1 MSSEL
6 ERYISDNS
14 LRLFGLADRKIIDY
28 VLASASSSKTP
39 ESLFTALNA
48 SGLPDTP
55 DAHEFINEVFRQA
68 PRKHKHKRSA
78 ADSARRQAEKE
89 AQAFSSQKF
98 GFLLDDDAASN
109 DVMPLKKDKRRK
121 EEKEKSSRDKRDRHT
136 RKREHDEKEWESD
149 EEEKARKRRRAD
161 EDSYRAG
168 DYDEEMEDVEDEEA
182 RKERERLEDLKD
194 RDAFA
199 ERVRDRDK
207 EKTKKIV
214 EDRSSK
220 DKGAAAEAA
229 QRRALAD
236 DTEAR
241 ILAMPSLRQHSR
253 QEYLTKRE
261 IQQIELLRKEIADDE
276 VLFSGMKI
284 SKRERRE
291 LEHKKELLKLVE
303 ERLKIN
309 DKYEGYQLPED
320 YLTEQGKIDKKKKEN
335 ALYQRYEEAK
345 PKDDQFVTDVDQWE
359 ASQTRHSTF
368 KSGALDKEEVRD
380 DYEYVFDESQT
391 IKFVMDTA
399 MPGKR
404 MTAAEKLLQDQLDAA
419 EKRAKTIEETRKS
432 LPIYTYKE
440 QLIEAVKEHQV
451 LIVVAETGS
460 GKTTQL
466 PQYLHEAGFTANGQ
480 KVGCTQP
487 RRVAAMSVA
496 ARVADEMGTKVGY
509 EVGYS
514 IRFEDCTSDKTVLKY
529 MTDGMLLR
537 EFLTEPDLA
546 GYSAL
551 IIDEAHERT
560 LSTDILFALV
570 KDIARFRPELR
581 LLISSATLDAEKF
594 SEYFDNAP
602 TFYVPGRQF
611 AVDIHY
617 TPQPEANYL
626 HAAITTVFQIHT
638 TQPKG
643 DILVF
648 LTGQEEIEAC
658 HENLQETSRA
668 LGNKIAE
675 LIICPIYA
683 NLPSEM
689 QAKIFEP
696 TPEGARKVVL
706 ATNIAETSIT
716 IDGVVFV
723 IDPGFVKQ
731 NSYNPRTGMSSL
743 VVVPCS
749 RASANQRA
757 GRAGR
762 VGPGKAFRLYTKWAF
777 ANELES
783 NTVPEIQ
790 RTNLGMTV
798 LMLKSLGINDL
809 IGFEFLDPP
818 PGETLMRALE
828 LLYAL
833 GALNDRGELTKLGRR
848 MAEFPVD
855 PMLSKAIISSEKY
868 VCTDEVL
875 TIISM
880 LSESGSLFYRPKD
893 KKLHADQA
901 RQNFVRPGGD
911 HFTLLNIWEQWA
923 ETNYSQQFCYEQFLQ
938 FKSISRARDIR
949 DQLAGLCERV
959 EVVVESNPNSN
970 DITPIQKALTSGYFY
985 NTAQLQKSGDSYR
998 TLKTNHTVYI
1008 HPSSSLFQ
1016 FQPPV
1021 KTVLYYEL
1029 VMTSKSYMRQIMEI
1043 KPAWLLEVAP
1053 HYFKPADL
1061 EQLATG
1067 DKKMPNS
1074 KAVGSSSAPAPY
1086 ATTFAFDD
1094 EELDGQPAAGPSR
1107 KVTFDEDDSESDFA
1121 PEKEPSEAADPDE
1134 DEPSEDAS
1142 GADESLDADDDSVNA
1157 DVPARASKP
1166 RPAVAVKRATKPKAP
1181 PKAKKAAESMVM
1193 QRTTGIS
1200 LGSGTI
1206 ARTSKRQIYILPT
1219 PSVHHRHKA
1228 VPLYL
1233 KTARVERLTSK
1244 PVLFGP
1250 SQTTPTNNFT
1260 HSAAITGRINRA
1272 WGMNVGAG
1280 PIWDLAEDR
1289 GWFKEGG
1296 DVEDEASRRPFVHQN
1311 IQVKPG
1317 LQILSLDE
1325 ATPYLPT
1332 DTITTDEGNLK
1343 PPPPVSCS
1351 FGPFGQQHLVD
1362 IPMFESRK
1370 NSEFIPESS
1379 SHIFNPGAPAWGL
1392 DWCPINSSD
1401 RQGRSFTQYIAV
1413 APLSTAS
1420 HSPDIG
1426 VKVKRPAPA
1435 CIQIWTLS
1443 PSQPGTLSKNDR
1455 GVMRCALVLCI
1466 DSGPA
1471 QDLKW
1476 CPLPS
1481 HDSIND
1487 KTTRPR
1493 KLGLIAGTFE
1503 DGSFSIFVVPEP
1515 LDVTPAGHDLTKPVF
1530 VRISEPLIR
1539 IDLEETACWSFD
1551 WANSELVAIGTT
1563 HGIIAVYHLGQVLKD
1578 CSGPDP
1584 ALPTDILPTHYL
1596 TVHQSAIRAIAWVR
1610 APPSWP
1616 SGAPRLDGDPTVI
1629 CSGGYD
1635 GLECL
1640 TDIREGHCS
1649 VMNRTRDVINAMTYS
1664 PFGGGP
1670 ITIDH
1675 ENIVKVYSVSPS
1687 MLGRGHILMEP
1698 QGPIWSLNASD
1709 YHPQLAVGSA
1719 DGACST
1725 TNALRS
1731 TRRGGSVPFFVH
1743 KLYQLDYSRN
1753 TKEFRMLERFLPQE
1767 AQDRPTQTKAV
1778 RAEKAKGRDFTHMA
1792 PTSAGAWPTEVGV
1805 QRVVW
1810 NCGNGIAAS
1819 GLLASSTASGLC
1831 RVDVVWGRWLND
1843 RIPYN
1848 TIGELRMEGA
1858 ENDAMD
1864 EDSDESE

>member
-39 ESLFTALNA
+39 DSLFAALNA

-55 DAHEFINEVFRQA
+55 DAHEFINEVFKQA
-68 PRKHKHKRSA
+68 PRKHKHKRSTV
-78 ADSARRQAEKE
+78 DSTRRQSEKE
-89 AQAFSSQKF
+89 AEALSSQKF
-98 GFLLDDDAASN
+98 GFLLDDDVGPS
-109 DVMPLKKDKRRK
+109 DVTPLKKDKRKK
-121 EEKEKSSRDKRDRHT
+121 EDKDRSSGKEKRDRHT
-136 RKREHDEKEWESD
+136 RKRENDEKEWESD
-149 EEEKARKRRRAD
+149 EEEKARKRRKAD
-161 EDSYRAG
+161 DDAQDPG
-168 DYDEEMEDVEDEEA
+168 DYDEEMETAEDEDV
-182 RKERERLEDLKD
+182 RRERERLEDLKD

-199 ERVRDRDK
+199 ERMRDRDR
-207 EKTKKIV
+207 ERTKKVV

-229 QRRALAD
+229 QRRLLAD
-236 DTEAR
+236 DAEAR
-241 ILAMPSLRQHSR
+241 GIAMPSLRQHSR

-276 VLFSGMKI
+276 ALFSGMKI
-284 SKRERRE
+284 SKRERRD
-291 LEHKKELLKLVE
+291 LEHKKDLLKLVE

-309 DKYEGYQLPED
+309 DKWDGYQLPED
-320 YLTEQGKIDKKKKEN
+320 YITEQGKIDKKKKEN
-335 ALYQRYEEAK
+335 ALYRRYEEAK

-359 ASQTRHSTF
+359 ASQTHHSTF
-368 KSGALDKEEVRD
+368 KSGAMDKEEVHD
-380 DYEYVFDESQT
+380 EYEYVFDESQT

-399 MPGKR
+399 MPGLK
-404 MTAAEKLLQDQLDAA
+404 MTAAEKLLQDQIDAA
-419 EKRAKTIEETRKS
+419 EKRARTIEETRKS

-440 QLIEAVKEHQV
+440 GLIQAIKEHQV

-466 PQYLHEAGFTANGQ
+466 PQYLHEAGYTANGQ
-480 KVGCTQP
+480 KIGCTQP

-496 ARVADEMGTKVGY
+496 ARVAEEMGTKVGY

-777 ANELES
+777 ANELEA

-875 TIISM
+875 TIIAM

-911 HFTLLNIWEQWA
+911 HFTLLNVWEQWA

-959 EVVVESNPNSN
+959 EVVVQSNPNSN
-970 DITPIQKALTSGYFY
+970 DITPVQKALTAGYFY

-1021 KTVLYYEL
+1021 KTLLYYEL
-1029 VMTSKSYMRQIMEI
+1029 VMTSKSYMRQVMEI

-1067 DKKMPNS
+1067 DKKMP
-1074 KAVGSSSAPAPY
+1074 KAVG
-1086 ATTFAFDD
+1086 
-1094 EELDGQPAAGPSR
+1094 
-1107 KVTFDEDDSESDFA
+1107 
-1121 PEKEPSEAADPDE
+1121 
-1134 DEPSEDAS
+1134 
-1142 GADESLDADDDSVNA
+1142 
-1157 DVPARASKP
+1157 
-1166 RPAVAVKRATKPKAP
+1166 
-1181 PKAKKAAESMVM
+1181 
-1193 QRTTGIS
+1193 
-1200 LGSGTI
+1200 
-1206 ARTSKRQIYILPT
+1206 
-1219 PSVHHRHKA
+1219 
-1228 VPLYL
+1228 
-1233 KTARVERLTSK
+1233 
-1244 PVLFGP
+1244 
-1250 SQTTPTNNFT
+1250 
-1260 HSAAITGRINRA
+1260 
-1272 WGMNVGAG
+1272 
-1280 PIWDLAEDR
+1280 
-1289 GWFKEGG
+1289 
-1296 DVEDEASRRPFVHQN
+1296 
-1311 IQVKPG
+1311 
-1317 LQILSLDE
+1317 
-1325 ATPYLPT
+1325 
-1332 DTITTDEGNLK
+1332 
-1343 PPPPVSCS
+1343 
-1351 FGPFGQQHLVD
+1351 
-1362 IPMFESRK
+1362 
-1370 NSEFIPESS
+1370 
-1379 SHIFNPGAPAWGL
+1379 
-1392 DWCPINSSD
+1392 
-1401 RQGRSFTQYIAV
+1401 
-1413 APLSTAS
+1413 
-1420 HSPDIG
+1420 
-1426 VKVKRPAPA
+1426 
-1435 CIQIWTLS
+1435 
-1443 PSQPGTLSKNDR
+1443 
-1455 GVMRCALVLCI
+1455 
-1466 DSGPA
+1466 
-1471 QDLKW
+1471 
-1476 CPLPS
+1476 
-1481 HDSIND
+1481 
-1487 KTTRPR
+1487 
-1493 KLGLIAGTFE
+1493 
-1503 DGSFSIFVVPEP
+1503 
-1515 LDVTPAGHDLTKPVF
+1515 
-1530 VRISEPLIR
+1530 
-1539 IDLEETACWSFD
+1539 
-1551 WANSELVAIGTT
+1551 
-1563 HGIIAVYHLGQVLKD
+1563 
-1578 CSGPDP
+1578 
-1584 ALPTDILPTHYL
+1584 
-1596 TVHQSAIRAIAWVR
+1596 
-1610 APPSWP
+1610 
-1616 SGAPRLDGDPTVI
+1616 
-1629 CSGGYD
+1629 
-1635 GLECL
+1635 
-1640 TDIREGHCS
+1640 
-1649 VMNRTRDVINAMTYS
+1649 
-1664 PFGGGP
+1664 
-1670 ITIDH
+1670 
-1675 ENIVKVYSVSPS
+1675 
-1687 MLGRGHILMEP
+1687 
-1698 QGPIWSLNASD
+1698 
-1709 YHPQLAVGSA
+1709 
-1719 DGACST
+1719 
-1725 TNALRS
+1725 
-1731 TRRGGSVPFFVH
+1731 
-1743 KLYQLDYSRN
+1743 
-1753 TKEFRMLERFLPQE
+1753 
-1767 AQDRPTQTKAV
+1767 
-1778 RAEKAKGRDFTHMA
+1778 
-1792 PTSAGAWPTEVGV
+1792 
-1805 QRVVW
+1805 
-1810 NCGNGIAAS
+1810 
-1819 GLLASSTASGLC
+1819 ASSTTA
-1831 RVDVVWGRWLND
+1831 
-1843 RIPYN
+1843 
-1848 TIGELRMEGA
+1848 TT
-1858 ENDAMD
+1858 
-1864 EDSDESE
+1864 

>member
-39 ESLFTALNA
+39 ESLFAALNA

-68 PRKHKHKRSA
+68 PRKHKHKRST
-78 ADSARRQAEKE
+78 ADSSRKQSEKE
-89 AQAFSSQKF
+89 AKALSSQKF
-98 GFLLDDDAASN
+98 GFLLDDDAGSG
-109 DVMPLKKDKRRK
+109 DVVPLKKEKRKKEDKDK
-121 EEKEKSSRDKRDRHT
+121 SGKEKRERHT
-136 RKREHDEKEWESD
+136 RKREYDEKEWESD
-149 EEEKARKRRRAD
+149 EEEKARKRWKPDDDARG
-161 EDSYRAG
+161 SG
-168 DYDEEMEDVEDEEA
+168 DYDEEMEPVEDEEA

-199 ERVRDRDK
+199 ERVRDRDR

-236 DTEAR
+236 DAEAR
-241 ILAMPSLRQHSR
+241 GLAMPSLRQHSR

-276 VLFSGMKI
+276 ALFSGMKI
-284 SKRERRE
+284 SKRERRD

-309 DKYEGYQLPED
+309 DKWEGYQLPED
-320 YLTEQGKIDKKKKEN
+320 YITEQGKIDKKKKEN

-368 KSGALDKEEVRD
+368 KSGALDKEEIHD
-380 DYEYVFDESQT
+380 EYEYVFDESQT
-391 IKFVMDTA
+391 IKFVMDTS
-399 MPGKR
+399 MPGLK
-404 MTAAEKLLQDQLDAA
+404 MTAAEKLLQDQIDAA
-419 EKRAKTIEETRKS
+419 EKRAKTIEETRKN

-440 QLIEAVKEHQV
+440 QLIEAIKEHQV

-496 ARVADEMGTKVGY
+496 ARVAEEMGTKVGY

-777 ANELES
+777 ANELEA

-875 TIISM
+875 TIIAM
-880 LSESGSLFYRPKD
+880 LQESGSLFYRPKD

-911 HFTLLNIWEQWA
+911 HFTLLNVWEQWA

-959 EVVVESNPNSN
+959 EVIVQSNPNSN
-970 DITPIQKALTSGYFY
+970 DITPVQKALTAGYFY

-1029 VMTSKSYMRQIMEI
+1029 VMTSKSYMRQVMEI

-1067 DKKMPNS
+1067 DKKMP
-1074 KAVGSSSAPAPY
+1074 KAVGASSAAAP
-1086 ATTFAFDD
+1086 
-1094 EELDGQPAAGPSR
+1094 S
-1107 KVTFDEDDSESDFA
+1107 
-1121 PEKEPSEAADPDE
+1121 
-1134 DEPSEDAS
+1134 
-1142 GADESLDADDDSVNA
+1142 
-1157 DVPARASKP
+1157 
-1166 RPAVAVKRATKPKAP
+1166 
-1181 PKAKKAAESMVM
+1181 
-1193 QRTTGIS
+1193 
-1200 LGSGTI
+1200 
-1206 ARTSKRQIYILPT
+1206 
-1219 PSVHHRHKA
+1219 
-1228 VPLYL
+1228 
-1233 KTARVERLTSK
+1233 
-1244 PVLFGP
+1244 
-1250 SQTTPTNNFT
+1250 
-1260 HSAAITGRINRA
+1260 
-1272 WGMNVGAG
+1272 
-1280 PIWDLAEDR
+1280 
-1289 GWFKEGG
+1289 
-1296 DVEDEASRRPFVHQN
+1296 
-1311 IQVKPG
+1311 
-1317 LQILSLDE
+1317 
-1325 ATPYLPT
+1325 
-1332 DTITTDEGNLK
+1332 
-1343 PPPPVSCS
+1343 
-1351 FGPFGQQHLVD
+1351 
-1362 IPMFESRK
+1362 
-1370 NSEFIPESS
+1370 
-1379 SHIFNPGAPAWGL
+1379 
-1392 DWCPINSSD
+1392 
-1401 RQGRSFTQYIAV
+1401 
-1413 APLSTAS
+1413 
-1420 HSPDIG
+1420 
-1426 VKVKRPAPA
+1426 
-1435 CIQIWTLS
+1435 
-1443 PSQPGTLSKNDR
+1443 
-1455 GVMRCALVLCI
+1455 
-1466 DSGPA
+1466 
-1471 QDLKW
+1471 
-1476 CPLPS
+1476 
-1481 HDSIND
+1481 
-1487 KTTRPR
+1487 
-1493 KLGLIAGTFE
+1493 
-1503 DGSFSIFVVPEP
+1503 
-1515 LDVTPAGHDLTKPVF
+1515 
-1530 VRISEPLIR
+1530 
-1539 IDLEETACWSFD
+1539 
-1551 WANSELVAIGTT
+1551 
-1563 HGIIAVYHLGQVLKD
+1563 
-1578 CSGPDP
+1578 
-1584 ALPTDILPTHYL
+1584 
-1596 TVHQSAIRAIAWVR
+1596 
-1610 APPSWP
+1610 
-1616 SGAPRLDGDPTVI
+1616 
-1629 CSGGYD
+1629 
-1635 GLECL
+1635 
-1640 TDIREGHCS
+1640 
-1649 VMNRTRDVINAMTYS
+1649 
-1664 PFGGGP
+1664 
-1670 ITIDH
+1670 
-1675 ENIVKVYSVSPS
+1675 
-1687 MLGRGHILMEP
+1687 
-1698 QGPIWSLNASD
+1698 
-1709 YHPQLAVGSA
+1709 
-1719 DGACST
+1719 
-1725 TNALRS
+1725 
-1731 TRRGGSVPFFVH
+1731 
-1743 KLYQLDYSRN
+1743 
-1753 TKEFRMLERFLPQE
+1753 
-1767 AQDRPTQTKAV
+1767 
-1778 RAEKAKGRDFTHMA
+1778 
-1792 PTSAGAWPTEVGV
+1792 
-1805 QRVVW
+1805 
-1810 NCGNGIAAS
+1810 
-1819 GLLASSTASGLC
+1819 
-1831 RVDVVWGRWLND
+1831 
-1843 RIPYN
+1843 
-1848 TIGELRMEGA
+1848 
-1858 ENDAMD
+1858 
-1864 EDSDESE
+1864 